1 MEAFAIS
8 KQNYM
13 TLLKSEAK
21 NQEALSRFTYL
32 FSSGCNNEN
41 GKHELVQCSRKVTAG
56 LFQRE

>member
-8 KQNYM
+8 KQNM

-21 NQEALSRFTYL
+21 NQEALSCFTYF
-32 FSSGCNNEN
+32 FSSGCTNEN